1 MHDTLRRHLPACL
14 APAFLLLL
22 PAVAHA
28 QPVTAYR
35 LAYARPGAT
44 TVHVTITPS
53 APVDAPATLVIP
65 RNYPGGYSRVPYDR
79 FVEDVRA
86 TAPGGDGRIGVTKGE
101 YGPRWDL
108 GTAGQRVAR
117 VEYDVDL
124 GRMEQELL
132 EAVET
137 SKVRPGYAGV
147 LGYSVFGYI
156 DGLERGPAELTV
168 VAPDGW
174 PAMTTLNPVLPAPR
188 GTAAGRAPNFDVLA
202 DSQVLM
208 GPDLQL
214 RRLDGAIPLVLAVYA
229 ETDEDLALE
238 GAIAREALDRVQQYL
253 GDRPIRRVHRFAGAA
268 PAARGPQ
275 LRLQPGARGQRHVQS
290 RYQPRDDLHDHGGSE
305 AGDAAQLRA
314 PHGPQLG
321 AEAGLRRRLLAVHLG
336 SHSGNRHRVV
346 QRRIREIRGDPG
358 DRRRPPAA
366 EGSAYRTRQL
376 ARLRGILDAAP
387 PFIRRMPL
395 LVLSREASYM
405 YSEDFRFGMNVFA
418 RGSLMAADM
427 DERIQKD
434 TRGAKSLRDVL
445 RFLVARTERLAR
457 PFEVDEFPGL
467 IREATGVDVRAIFE
481 RWLQPPDRAFAEVAE
496 RRPPGD
502 GGIDVQ
508 GQGRSFRERGAATA
522 RNVTRAVTESAIRA
536 RRTRLGVDGRG
547 ECAAESAAARGGSS
561 LEQNPAGW
569 SESLRCRSSKSPPC
583 TRSGA

>member
-1 MHDTLRRHLPACL
+1 MPVTRMRTGFHRHLPACL
-14 APAFLLLL
+14 ATAFLLVL
-22 PAVAHA
+22 PAHGHA

-35 LAYARPGAT
+35 LDYGKPGAPR
-44 TVHVTITPS
+44 VHVTITPS

-86 TAPGGDGRIGVTKGE
+86 TLPDGGGRLSVTKGE

-108 GTAGQRVAR
+108 GQAGQRVGR
-117 VEYDVDL
+117 VEYDVDV
-124 GRMEQELL
+124 GRMERELL

-137 SKVRPGYAGV
+137 SKVRPGYAGF

-156 DGLERGPAELTV
+156 DGLEQGPAELTV

-174 PAMTTLNPVLPAPR
+174 PAMTTLSPVVPAPR
-188 GTAAGRAPNFDVLA
+188 GKAAGRAPNFDVLA

-214 RRLDGAIPLVLAVYA
+214 RRLDGTIPLVLAVYA

-253 GDRPIRRVHRFAGAA
+253 GDRPIRQYTVSLELLRPLEGHSYGFSQEHVDSGTFSLDTSRATTSRTTADQKQVTLLNYAHHMAHSWVPKRAYGVGYSPFTWEATPAIDTVWFNEGFGRYAA
-268 PAARGPQ
+268 IQAIADG
-275 LRLQPGARGQRHVQS
+275 LPGG
-290 RYQPRDDLHDHGGSE
+290 
-305 AGDAAQLRA
+305 
-314 PHGPQLG
+314 
-321 AEAGLRRRLLAVHLG
+321 
-336 SHSGNRHRVV
+336 
-346 QRRIREIRGDPG
+346 
-358 DRRRPPAA
+358 

-376 ARLRGILDAAP
+376 ARLRAILDAAP

-418 RGSLMAADM
+418 RGSLMAAEM

-481 RWLQPPDRAFAEVAE
+481 RWLQPPE
-496 RRPPGD
+496 PG
-502 GGIDVQ
+502 
-508 GQGRSFRERGAATA
+508 
-522 RNVTRAVTESAIRA
+522 
-536 RRTRLGVDGRG
+536 L
-547 ECAAESAAARGGSS
+547 RGG
-561 LEQNPAGW
+561 
-569 SESLRCRSSKSPPC
+569 R
-583 TRSGA
+583 